1 MGIRLGPVPFRL
13 GLHPVEASLLAF
25 VMVLGLAAS
34 VSMSSGMPQTRTDFQ
49 RPIFYQGMTDK
60 PLDTFLG
67 EVVPFNPDYVAR
79 AYLRWDGKNFN
90 PDLLRSY
97 VTALKNRVPS
107 VLVGYCESGGFVA
120 SDFTW
125 PDGHQ
130 VSQAEMDSW
139 LLRGPNGETVPSGYI
154 GYITDIRIAGFQ
166 QYLLTWSQ
174 ALLNAGADV
183 IDYDLP
189 YFAAYTMITKWG
201 YDQNTIMSAYDTAWT
216 SIYSQTKQMGAKYV
230 AIHNGERYVV
240 MQVGDLHPM
249 GDFAYVTVNTDDVK
263 GFTFGSSSEWS
274 QVKSWGEARQMQV
287 IPMFDY
293 GFTSKMGLPV
303 FASHSTA
310 DQIRYLNILHDESAA
325 VGMKFLY
332 PVHGGALGSGQGNY
346 DSVQYGTYVT
356 MVSLVTGAPSATTS
370 TSTPV
375 PISGGRRIPAF
386 GVEAIVAG
394 LVVGLVIIAVGRR
407 AHR

>member
-1 MGIRLGPVPFRL
+1 LRIRPSI
-13 GLHPVEASLLAF
+13 EASLLVF
-25 VMVLGLAAS
+25 VAVLGLAAC
-34 VSMSSGMPQTRTDFQ
+34 VSMSHGMPGTKTDFQ
-49 RPIFYQGMTDK
+49 HPIFYQNMLDK
-60 PLDTFLG
+60 SLDTFLG

-79 AYLRWDGKNFN
+79 AYLRWDGTGSNSFN
-90 PDLLRSY
+90 PSLLRSY
-97 VTALKNRVPS
+97 VAALKNRVPS
-107 VLVGYCESGGFVA
+107 AVVGYCQSGGFVA

-130 VSQAEMDSW
+130 ISQAEMDSW

-154 GYITDIRIAGFQ
+154 GYIADIRIGGFQ
-166 QYLLTWSQ
+166 QYLLTWAR
-174 ALLNAGADV
+174 ALLDAGADV

-189 YFAAYTMITKWG
+189 YFAAYTLITKWG
-201 YDQNTIMSAYDTAWT
+201 YDRTTIMSAYDSAWT
-216 SIYSQTKQMGAKYV
+216 VMYDQTKQMGAKYV

-263 GFTFGSSSEWS
+263 GFTFGSSSEWA

-303 FASHSTA
+303 FASYSTA
-310 DQIRYLNILHDESAA
+310 DQIKYLSVLHDESAA
-325 VGMKFLY
+325 VGLKFLY
-332 PVHGGALGSGQGNY
+332 PVHGGALGSGAGNY
-346 DSVQYGTYVT
+346 DSVQYGTYAT
-356 MVSLVTGAPSATTS
+356 MVSLVTGAPSTATS
-370 TSTPV
+370 TSAAPTP
-375 PISGGRRIPAF
+375 GRRIPAF
-386 GVEAIVAG
+386 GVGAIVAG
-394 LVVGLVIIAVGRR
+394 LVVGLVIIAVRRR